1 MRKKLG
7 TACMALGLVLL
18 LAAAA
23 LLAYNRWDDWRAG
36 QSVAGIQDALEAAEE
51 EYSDSS
57 GIRGDGEDISGDGQ
71 DIIED
76 GEMNSIEIDGY
87 GYIGTLS
94 IPSYGLELPVMAE
107 WSYPGLKIAPGRY
120 SGSVW
125 NSDLIICG
133 HNYTRHFG
141 NLRNLEPGDTL
152 YFTDVNGNVFYYEV
166 EETVILRP
174 TDVEEMMSRESG
186 GWDLTLFTCTIGG
199 QTRVT
204 VRCSRTD

>member
-1 MRKKLG
+1 MRMKLG
-7 TACMALGLVLL
+7 TACMALGILLL

-36 QSVAGIQDALEAAEE
+36 QSVAEIQDALETAEAE
-51 EYSDSS
+51 DSGS
-57 GIRGDGEDISGDGQ
+57 GIIEGGEDISEDGQ
-71 DIIED
+71 DNFED
-76 GEMNSIEIDGY
+76 GEMDTIEIDGY

-120 SGSVW
+120 SGSVQA
-125 NSDLIICG
+125 NDLIICG

-141 NLRNLEPGDTL
+141 NLRYLEPGDEL
-152 YFTDVNGNVFYYEV
+152 SFTDVNGNVFYYEV
-166 EETVILRP
+166 KETVILRP
-174 TDVEEMMSRESG
+174 ADVEEMMSRAAG

-199 QTRVT
+199 QTRVA
-204 VRCSRTD
+204 VRCSRTE